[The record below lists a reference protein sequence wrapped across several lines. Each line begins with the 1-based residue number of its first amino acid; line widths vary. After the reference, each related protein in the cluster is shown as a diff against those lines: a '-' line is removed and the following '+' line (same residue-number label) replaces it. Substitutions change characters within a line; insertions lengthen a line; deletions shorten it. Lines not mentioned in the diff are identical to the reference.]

1 MKSMHLTNK
10 LGKVLLV
17 LSLLFGIGITASTT
31 AQAQWQNDRYN
42 RNDDY
47 NRQRA
52 YEREQRRRQR
62 EARREARRRNR
73 NNDDNDWN
81 RNNDRNNDWSRD
93 NDWNRRNGRSNDG
106 YGNYGGSFDLR
117 QTALNAGANEGI
129 KEGRRDRERGER
141 FDYTDESKYREAT
154 TDYSS
159 RLGDRSAFQ
168 RYFREAFVTGYTEGY
183 RGY

>member
-81 RNNDRNNDWSRD
+81 RNNDWSRD
-93 NDWNRRNGRSNDG
+93 NDWNRRNGRGYDG

>member
-1 MKSMHLTNK
+1 MKSMHLTSK

-42 RNDDY
+42 RNDDN

-62 EARREARRRNR
+62 EAQREARRRNR
-73 NNDDNDWN
+73 RNGDDDWN
-81 RNNDRNNDWSRD
+81 G
-93 NDWNRRNGRSNDG
+93 RNGRGSDG

-129 KEGRRDRERGER
+129 KEGRRDRERNER
-141 FDYTDESKYREAT
+141 FDYRDEEKYREAT
-154 TDYSS
+154 IDYSS
-159 RLGDRSAFQ
+159 RLGDRYAYQ